1 MLHNKHFQ
9 IIEQL
14 TGNYKQEIYG
24 RELIGRVSMSQKGIA
39 LALKEL
45 EKQSILKSKKKGSM
59 KFYSLNLSYPH
70 IKDIIYITETMKKIK
85 FLSKNRKIAH
95 IFKDDSRIAG
105 IFGSYAKKTHKPE
118 SDIDVFIVGK
128 KQKQDYSKKGRAF
141 DLNISIKYFTQREF
155 KNLLNE
161 KNNLLKEIVKNHILL
176 FGIEEFINTVW
187 RSYYGFN

>member
-14 TGNYKQEIYG
+14 TGNYEQEIYG
-24 RELIGRVSMSQKGIA
+24 RELIGKVSMSQKGIA

-45 EKQSILKSKKKGSM
+45 EEQSILKSKKKGSM
-59 KFYSLNLSYPH
+59 KFYSLNLNYQH
-70 IKDIIYITETMKKIK
+70 VKEIISITETMRKIR

-95 IFKDDSRIAG
+95 IFKDDSRIVG

-128 KQKQDYSKKGRAF
+128 KQKQDYNTKGKAF
-141 DLNISIKYFTQREF
+141 DLNISIKYFTQGEF
-155 KNLLNE
+155 KHLLNE
-161 KNNLLKEIVKNHILL
+161 KNNLLKEIVKNHIIV
-176 FGIEEFINTVW
+176 FGIEEFINTIW
-187 RSYYGFN
+187 SSYYDFN

>member
-45 EKQSILKSKKKGSM
+45 EKQSILKSKKKGSI
-59 KFYSLNLSYPH
+59 KLYSLNLSYPH

-118 SDIDVFIVGK
+118 SDIDIFIIGK

>member
-14 TGNYKQEIYG
+14 TGNYEQEIYG
-24 RELIGRVSMSQKGIA
+24 RELIGRISISQKGIA

-45 EKQSILKSKKKGSM
+45 EEQGILKSKKKGSM
-59 KFYSLNLSYPH
+59 KFYSLNLNYPH
-70 IKDIIYITETMKKIK
+70 IKEIISITETMKKIR

-95 IFKDDSRIAG
+95 IFKDDSRIVG
-105 IFGSYAKKTHKPE
+105 IFGSYAKKTNNPE
-118 SDIDVFIVGK
+118 SDIDIFIVGK
-128 KQKQDYSKKGRAF
+128 KQKQDYNTKGRAF
-141 DLNISIKYFTQREF
+141 DLNISIKYFTQGEF
-155 KNLLNE
+155 KNLLIE
-161 KNNLLKEIVKNHILL
+161 KNNLLKEIVKNHILI